1 MFMKL
6 TRILNCVGLF
16 TDNDSRQALFLSE
29 TTPFGYTREPT
40 SVKNFLLGNNV
51 TFHWIFS
58 FGSMPHTYFEEMIFG
73 ETDNNDRIMD
83 KYISLYPDLSEI
95 KNPTVPYSLR
105 KRLSV
110 VSKTITAT
118 KISVQ
123 FQIQNANIND
133 ASPKT
138 YGCKVYF
145 DYYDYRSGP
154 VELAVSPSIVIWRNS
169 YSVATGGTVHLNCDA
184 DGLPLPY
191 VTWMKGGTVLQNSTT
206 NYQYD
211 ISNIQSFQAGNYTC
225 IATNIGGSVSHN
237 IDVIVST

>member
-6 TRILNCVGLF
+6 TRILNCVGLL

-40 SVKNFLLGNNV
+40 SVKNFLPGNDV

-58 FGSMPHTYFEEMIFG
+58 FGSMPHTYFDEMIFG

-118 KISVQ
+118 EISVQ
-123 FQIQNANIND
+123 FQIQNANLND
-133 ASPKT
+133 GSPKT

-154 VELAVSPSIVIWRNS
+154 VELAGEFEKNVQHKPAIAKLNPKSVFLFQSDHFLAKKKPRVEKQRIMHPVNHNFKFWRRECTLEFVS
-169 YSVATGGTVHLNCDA
+169 
-184 DGLPLPY
+184 
-191 VTWMKGGTVLQNSTT
+191 Q
-206 NYQYD
+206 
-211 ISNIQSFQAGNYTC
+211 
-225 IATNIGGSVSHN
+225 
-237 IDVIVST
+237 